1 MSFLE
6 SMITV
11 WLITTTAVLGDKA
24 FGVWTHSSFIKTF
37 ILSSPIWPTL
47 LSRFLTHPAGTADR
61 LSRTAALPA
70 PAFASRATGKA
81 TGMLKARPPLFLTVA
96 MTADEPGFDG
106 DVRLFGFLPQ
116 WDDPY
121 QPYELANHDDIDA
134 THLDPLLQPYIVEPG
149 TYTVSA
155 SHSQNPAFSPTD
167 GSSGRPS
174 AVGGFDLAI
183 ILLEALTPDGA
194 YETEDVPCISADSI
208 LESTPSEL
216 AGPGSASFTASIG
229 DGLFGAF
236 RGDVDFYQLP
246 PVLDERLEIDVSP
259 TGDPA
264 SLIPVVH
271 LYDDIGT
278 HLASWTADQTGV
290 VHGTFERRCR
300 GFTGPLDPDSPVEYA
315 AVMGA
320 KDRSPMDPFAGV
332 TNLPDG
338 TSPRPD
344 PAPLSAIDG
353 SPGGGRSKP
362 ATADTAIGRC
372 LTTVWA

>member
-1 MSFLE
+1 MCALRRV
-6 SMITV
+6 MRAWPI
-11 WLITTTAVLGDKA
+11 
-24 FGVWTHSSFIKTF
+24 GVPAG
-37 ILSSPIWPTL
+37 LALREPL
-47 LSRFLTHPAGTADR
+47 LSVPDDEPNDTVAQAVVTGLVNVGAAIGAGAEIGNRPLAAADRGFFSFEVTEFARLPLLPAG
-61 LSRTAALPA
+61 L
-70 PAFASRATGKA
+70 
-81 TGMLKARPPLFLTVA
+81 
-96 MTADEPGFDG
+96 MTADEPGYDG
-106 DVRLFGFLPQ
+106 YVRLFGYFPRF
-116 WDDPY
+116 DDPY
-121 QPYELANHDDIDA
+121 QPCELANHDDIDA

-194 YETEDVPCISADSI
+194 YETEDVPCISADPI

-271 LYDDIGT
+271 LYDDIAT

-320 KDRSPMDPFAGV
+320 KDRPPMDPFAGV
-332 TNLPDG
+332 SNLPDG